1 MGANIRNFPKF
12 YRAVFQK
19 SNNYARQNE
28 YFEQF
33 WPKYIYIF
41 YFLNKQ
47 NLVIFKKAFLKF
59 CAYKESFMA
68 QACRDAKFLKNRNI

>member
-1 MGANIRNFPKF
+1 MFLCKEDLNIVSKLMGANIRNFRKF

-28 YFEQF
+28 FFEQF

-41 YFLNKQ
+41 LFFKQ
-47 NLVIFKKAFLKF
+47 IEFSYL
-59 CAYKESFMA
+59 
-68 QACRDAKFLKNRNI
+68 